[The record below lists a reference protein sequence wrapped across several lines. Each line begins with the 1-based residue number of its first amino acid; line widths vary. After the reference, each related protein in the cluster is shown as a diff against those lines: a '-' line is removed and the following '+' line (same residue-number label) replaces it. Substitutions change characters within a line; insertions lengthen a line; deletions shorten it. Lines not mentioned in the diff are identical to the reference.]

1 MDTYTHQYLV
11 LLVFFAVA
19 TVFAVAP
26 ILIAKAV
33 APKKP
38 SQSKQDSY
46 ECGLEAKG
54 DPWIQLNVQY
64 YVYALAFVA
73 FDLEAPFLYLWAVVF
88 HKMPISVFI
97 EMLVFI
103 GVLMFGLIY
112 AWRKGILEWD
122 VAKPRAEAAAAAPT
136 GASHGRR

>member
-1 MDTYTHQYLV
+1 MDHYTNQYLV
-11 LLVFFAVA
+11 LVVFFAVA
-19 TVFAVAP
+19 IVFASLP
-26 ILIAKAV
+26 IVLAKIV

-38 SQSKQDSY
+38 STIKQDTY
-46 ECGLEAKG
+46 ECGLEARG

-73 FDLEAPFLYLWAVVF
+73 FDLEAPFLYLGAVVF

-103 GVLMFGLIY
+103 AVLMVGLIY
-112 AWRKGILEWD
+112 AWRKGVLEWD
-122 VAKPRAEAAAAAPT
+122 VARPR
-136 GASHGRR
+136 GARLRKVGGTDGGG

>member
-1 MDTYTHQYLV
+1 MDHYTNQYLV
-11 LLVFFAVA
+11 LVVFFAVA
-19 TVFAVAP
+19 IVFASLP
-26 ILIAKAV
+26 IVLAKIV

-38 SQSKQDSY
+38 STIKQDTY
-46 ECGLEAKG
+46 ECGLEARG

-103 GVLMFGLIY
+103 AVLMVGLIY
-112 AWRKGILEWD
+112 AWRKGVLEWD
-122 VAKPRAEAAAAAPT
+122 VARPR
-136 GASHGRR
+136 GATLRKVGGADGR